1 MPNLDNTGPNSA
13 GPLTGRGQGNCPI
26 KKEDEK
32 ENEKST
38 KFVRGPGRG
47 FGRGP
52 RRGLGRGRRFN

>member
-47 FGRGP
+47 FEKRTGRSAGRGFA
-52 RRGLGRGRRFN
+52 GR